1 MKGSLNEKEI
11 TLKININPD
20 SNKISFR
27 IESNLDGKGFIVYQK
42 ESALEK
48 IEGLTNEAV
57 NQIIDKIKN
66 RKKT

>member
-1 MKGSLNEKEI
+1 MEGNLNEKEI

-27 IESNLDGKGFIVYQK
+27 IESNLNGKGFIVYQK

-57 NQIIDKIKN
+57 NQVNQIINNVKN
-66 RKKT
+66 